1 MESVWITKCLGT
13 SSNNKILDYALD
25 PLPDSIVTLKSRLAI
40 DVVIKTIEEMVSKI
54 GNITNN

>member
-13 SSNNKILDYALD
+13 SSNKKILDYALG
-25 PLPDSIVTLKSRLAI
+25 PLPDSILTLKSRLAI

>member
-13 SSNNKILDYALD
+13 SSNNKILDYALG